1 MVEEAHDPAP
11 AIWVHQE
18 SAVVDADTHD
28 VWSFTP
34 EFLLVDGIVPETW
47 SCRRASRE
55 PAEADIDY
63 GPTNWRMTEN
73 QLWISVYPDVSVSE
87 WHSLPE
93 ASLIPSLAQ
102 RYLERVP
109 YLPFERAFFYW
120 NVSTLKTDQL
130 SRMVE
135 NMLPS
140 DWPEEFKTLANQT
153 QPLLQFTSENHNFQI
168 TMQDRAVE
176 REGSTFDDSIVFNC
190 HAFPSAEQPLDRAI
204 TEMGNWAARWRTLQ
218 RAIQHLTGEME
229 PNA

>member
-1 MVEEAHDPAP
+1 MVEGAYSLTPDL
-11 AIWVHQE
+11 WLHQE
-18 SAVVDADTHD
+18 SAVLTADTHD

-34 EFLLVDGIVPETW
+34 EFLLVQGIVPESW
-47 SCRRASRE
+47 PCSRASR
-55 PAEADIDY
+55 PPDEAVIDY
-63 GPTNWRMTEN
+63 GPVNWRMTED
-73 QLWISVYPDVSVSE
+73 QLFISVYPDAPVSE
-87 WHSLPE
+87 WRSLPE
-93 ASLIPSLAQ
+93 ANLIPSLAQ

-130 SRMVE
+130 NRMVE

-140 DWPEEFKTLANQT
+140 DWHEEFETLANQT

-176 REGSTFDDSIVFNC
+176 REGSTFYDSIVFNC
-190 HAFPSAEQPLDRAI
+190 HAFPSAEQSLDRAI
-204 TEMGNWAARWRTLQ
+204 TEMGNWAARWRILQ

-229 PNA
+229 P